1 MLDKMKFSAFCL
13 SVCLVCRF
21 LTIAIMSEFLMMQST
36 LQKYSGQRQQ
46 VTKAC
51 IRRLSESVFQ
61 NLAFRFENLQYE
73 KPNPVTQA
81 FLPID
86 KMLKRMFL
94 YFFIC

>member
-1 MLDKMKFSAFCL
+1 
-13 SVCLVCRF
+13 
-21 LTIAIMSEFLMMQST
+21 MMQST

-46 VTKAC
+46 VTTAC
-51 IRRLSESVFQ
+51 IRVLPKNVFQ

-86 KMLKRMFL
+86 KML
-94 YFFIC
+94 